1 VRRLHTKGNFSMT
14 DRRYRGKQSRPI
26 PVWNGVLEH
35 RERIGDAIWE
45 FLWCLDAITQ
55 ETDSVG
61 IVHGGA
67 PVKAERIAADLKR
80 DVETT
85 RKNLRKLREKKYI
98 RTRRTAYG
106 FVIEVLNSKKFGIWQ
121 KEKHP
126 TGVSLPKRN
135 TPQVSQIH
143 PTGVNKEDS
152 AVERQQKAAA
162 AATPVT
168 PKPEDSVWS
177 FLEIQPCGP
186 LSFRT
191 LLETGWARRNGGPYS
206 ILIGDTLD
214 AWEAAESKKPRGC
227 APLFRALS
235 KLRER
240 EKRNPTPSAVASET
254 IHMLTPEEI
263 PS

>member
-1 VRRLHTKGNFSMT
+1 MT

-55 ETDSVG
+55 ETDGAG
-61 IVHGGA
+61 IVLGGA
-67 PVKAERIAADLKR
+67 PVKAERIAGDLKR

-126 TGVSLPKRN
+126 TGVSLPEMPERN
-135 TPQVSQIH
+135 TSQVSEIH

-162 AATPVT
+162 APGRLTS
-168 PKPEDSVWS
+168 KPDDSVWS
-177 FLEIQPCGP
+177 FLEIHPCGP
-186 LSFRT
+186 PSFRT

-214 AWEAAESKKPRGC
+214 VWEATEGEKPKRC

-235 KLRER
+235 KLRES
-240 EKRNPTPSAVASET
+240 EKNTPKCGTVASEP

-263 PS
+263 PA